1 MKGLF
6 RYLSPFAPDISGAV
20 SVLYELGGIIVILD
34 AGGCAGNTCG
44 FDEPRW
50 FSKKSAIYS
59 AGLRDLDAILGRD
72 DELLDKIGQA
82 VETTSANFIAL
93 VGTPVPAVIATDYHA
108 LSKLCE
114 KRFGLPCL
122 YMETT
127 GMKYYDVGQQ
137 MAYAAIDQMVEKQ
150 GSIDTVYVGATPLDV
165 PYVEG
170 NTLTSLASFAALPQ
184 VKQAI
189 VMSVSGLSLV
199 RKYQIPYTFGFDLGH
214 IDVKPKKTLILSQQ
228 VWAHMIRQW
237 IGQGD
242 VASFFMMD
250 QAYMQENDVHLDG
263 EMDLVKLVCTRKY
276 ERILCD
282 PLLMRALPDYTGE
295 FVPLPHFAVSGQL
308 YQKEN
313 IDTYLA
319 DVERAL

>member
-50 FSKKSAIYS
+50 FTKKSAIYS

-72 DELLDKIGQA
+72 DELMDKIAGA
-82 VETTSANFIAL
+82 IETTSANFIAL
-93 VGTPVPAVIATDYHA
+93 VGTPVPSVIATDYHA
-108 LSKLCE
+108 ISKLCE

-122 YMETT
+122 YIETT

-137 MAYAAIDQMVEKQ
+137 MAYAAIDHMVEKK
-150 GSIDTVYVGATPLDV
+150 GSLDTVYVGATPLDV
-165 PYVEG
+165 PFIDG
-170 NTLTSLASFAALPQ
+170 DCLTSLSSYAALPHA
-184 VKQAI
+184 KQAI
-189 VMSVSGLSLV
+189 VMSVSGLPLV
-199 RKYQIPYTFGFDLGH
+199 RKYKIPYTFGLNLGH
-214 IDVKPKKTLILSQQ
+214 IDVQPKKTLIISQQ

-237 IGQGD
+237 MGQGD

-250 QAYMQENDVHLDG
+250 KEYMQPNDVHLDG
-263 EMDLVKLVCTRKY
+263 ELDLVKLVKTRKY

-295 FVPLPHFAVSGQL
+295 FISLPHFAVSGQL
-308 YQKEN
+308 YQKAN
-313 IDTYLA
+313 IEAYLS
-319 DVERAL
+319 DLEKAL